1 MIRVIKMIGSID
13 FKGFYPFV
21 FLKQIVFRYKTPLV
35 LMNNKHK
42 PSDFFGT
49 LNEEEGNKMQEYL
62 IQSRNEEQKQIRII
76 NDYPILLNFE
86 KNNKIS
92 H

>member
-1 MIRVIKMIGSID
+1 MIRVIKMIDSIN

-35 LMNNKHK
+35 VMNNKHN

-49 LNEEEGNKMQEYL
+49 LSEEDGNKMQEYL
-62 IQSRNEEQKQIRII
+62 TQSRNEK
-76 NDYPILLNFE
+76 
-86 KNNKIS
+86 
-92 H
+92 